1 MGKSLLPTMITPLL
15 LLCSLFPL
23 AASLSVTA
31 STDNQYLHAT
41 VDWSTGALKE
51 VQYLPAQAKYV
62 SMNAPCFLQS
72 YPTGQCDDSPTG
84 PWDDCSTL
92 MCRDKTEAFVAVCN
106 LTSRMDPSNAFL
118 DSSSNQLFAVRSDTE
133 DHTSLFSMDLTTCA
147 IRWDIIIPSLASGSL
162 RRSYTEVIVK
172 ALGMPTG
179 GGMLTGLASADND
192 LSFTIDTRT
201 GNITSEK
208 KEDFNEAL
216 DISGVAYDAA
226 RHLWLGLNITGGG
239 KFGPETGINMF
250 STDADAMEK
259 VKAFPIGA
267 IPQSWIDQFPP
278 GYPILTPASIILE
291 GGKIHANFI
300 AVQDSA
306 TGAYFNPLVTMD
318 ASTGKLLA
326 AVEVQFPS
334 KMFSIDALNPSWTG
348 CPGGSLNACMELC
361 PSSPPTVYKACV
373 RTCGERCK

>member
-1 MGKSLLPTMITPLL
+1 MGRLLTTMITPLL

-41 VDWSTGALKE
+41 VDWSTGALKG

-106 LTSRMDPSNAFL
+106 LTSSMDPSN
-118 DSSSNQLFAVRSDTE
+118 
-133 DHTSLFSMDLTTCA
+133 CA
-147 IRWDIIIPSLASGSL
+147 IRWDVIIPSLASGTL
-162 RRSYTEVIVK
+162 SYTECIVK

-179 GGMLTGLASADND
+179 GGMLTGLASAEFD

-226 RHLWLGLNITGGG
+226 RHLWLGVNITGGG

-250 STDADAMEK
+250 SSDADSMEK
-259 VKAFPIGA
+259 VKAFPMGA

-278 GYPILTPASIILE
+278 DYPFLTPASIILE
-291 GGKIHANFI
+291 GGKLHANVI
-300 AVQDSA
+300 ADQDEA
-306 TGAYFNPLVTMD
+306 TGAYFSPLVTMD
-318 ASTGKLLA
+318 ASTGKLLT

-334 KMFSIDALNPSWTG
+334 KKFSIDALNPSWTG

-373 RTCGERCK
+373 RTCGEQCK